1 VDEKSL
7 SDEDDEF
14 ANLFSMKFPKPKNLV
29 SNDYPDIDITQPELL
44 RQFVQNYVHPKEN
57 SYMVKYYSRTIEVL
71 KEAKS
76 VKAKEKARQK
86 AANNSVTLL
95 NTQNISVNST
105 QSNIAKLGHEL
116 FFIVCRIRNK
126 ENKRYMPFKA
136 LADTGASNS
145 LLHTSV
151 AKRLGISYK
160 PMKLILATATGL
172 DDTAVKG
179 IAHQV

>member
-1 VDEKSL
+1 
-7 SDEDDEF
+7 
-14 ANLFSMKFPKPKNLV
+14 MKFPKPKNLV